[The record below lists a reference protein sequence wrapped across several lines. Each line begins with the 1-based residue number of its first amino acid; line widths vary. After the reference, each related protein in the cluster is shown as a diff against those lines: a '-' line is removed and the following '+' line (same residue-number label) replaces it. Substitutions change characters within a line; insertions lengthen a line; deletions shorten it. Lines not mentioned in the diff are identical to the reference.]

1 MREKPKDIPVHTE
14 HLLFEC
20 TVSDLNAGDLRLFRA
35 PTVHDG
41 SGTYKRLPHE
51 ITLNDLRADDMVVAL
66 HINERGNEKT
76 TISNLQFWRV
86 LEAQHGEARILVNN
100 LVGSSGDGE
109 YVYDRLAGMVGLPPS
124 PGKGD

>member
-1 MREKPKDIPVHTE
+1 MREKSKDIPVHTE

-51 ITLNDLRADDMVVAL
+51 ITLNDLLVAHRPGSWAEL
-66 HINERGNEKT
+66 HKI
-76 TISNLQFWRV
+76 
-86 LEAQHGEARILVNN
+86 
-100 LVGSSGDGE
+100 
-109 YVYDRLAGMVGLPPS
+109 RLAQGRSTASDRISYSKQETIAL
-124 PGKGD
+124 